1 MIFKFN
7 EYGKRLSTRDQG
19 REVKAVFD
27 KLYDSTSNKIT
38 LDFSGIELVTN
49 SFADELI
56 GKKIIEVGI
65 DNFKSKTTFINLK
78 PFVAMC
84 IKKAIDNRVDELDKL
99 NSNTVAII

>member
-27 KLYDSTSNKIT
+27 KLYDSTSTKIV

-49 SFADELI
+49 SFADEFI
-56 GKKIIEVGI
+56 GKKIAEVGI
-65 DNFKSKTTFINLK
+65 NEFKSKTTFTNVK

-84 IKKAIDNRVDELDKL
+84 IKKAIDNRVNEIDKL
-99 NSNTVAII
+99 NSNSIAVV